1 MKLEV
6 TKQDKVL
13 LSFLLAVFAAA
24 ACIFLG
30 IIPLHRANCRLEERL
45 ALAEAGLKENQRKL
59 TGLAELKSAGDDLQK
74 ELREASEPLYPMM
87 ESQEIDRL
95 LTEMVLGCGLWVRK
109 MEIGMPV
116 GVDGEEG
123 GKGKESYVFQV
134 QVLLEITG
142 SEEGKDALLDE
153 LARMPEGLK
162 LLTMRRMKAG
172 SFRDLEEWEE
182 ESDVMELKLELTMC
196 GKA

>member
-1 MKLEV
+1 
-6 TKQDKVL
+6 
-13 LSFLLAVFAAA
+13 
-24 ACIFLG
+24 
-30 IIPLHRANCRLEERL
+30 
-45 ALAEAGLKENQRKL
+45 
-59 TGLAELKSAGDDLQK
+59 
-74 ELREASEPLYPMM
+74 MM

-162 LLTMRRMKAG
+162 LCRISPYTVISYR
-172 SFRDLEEWEE
+172 
-182 ESDVMELKLELTMC
+182 
-196 GKA
+196 